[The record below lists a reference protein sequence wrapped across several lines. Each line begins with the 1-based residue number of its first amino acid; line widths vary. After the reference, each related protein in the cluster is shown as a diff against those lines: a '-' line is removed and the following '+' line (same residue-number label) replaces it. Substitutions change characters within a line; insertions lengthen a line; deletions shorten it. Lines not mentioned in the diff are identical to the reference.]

1 MVCSVHGSSY
11 DGVVP
16 PIQATKVESLEA
28 QIKNMVLD
36 HERELKKKDSEV
48 SYSALFPREMS

>member
-1 MVCSVHGSSY
+1 MQCAWEQLRWCCPS
-11 DGVVP
+11 
-16 PIQATKVESLEA
+16 IQAAKVESLEA

>member
-1 MVCSVHGSSY
+1 MQCAWGQLLY
-11 DGVVP
+11 DGVIP
-16 PIQATKVESLEA
+16 PMQATKVESLEA

-48 SYSALFPREMS
+48 SYSAAKRGST